1 MSSFGVAFF
10 IYEKRREMRKN
21 LLALA
26 VLLTIGGGVAVWSA
40 EQNNQPAQTQVVQ
53 TETKKSEVSY
63 QGVEDRTA
71 LSLLKD
77 KHKVQTEDY
86 PGVGEM
92 VTSIDGVKPTDK
104 QFWAFYVNGKTAQVG
119 ADTYVTEPSDT
130 ITWKLETIQ

>member
-1 MSSFGVAFF
+1 
-10 IYEKRREMRKN
+10 MRKN

-26 VLLTIGGGVAVWSA
+26 VLLLIGGGVAVWSA
-40 EQNNQPAQTQVVQ
+40 EQNNQPTQVVQ

-77 KHKVQTEDY
+77 KYDVKTEAY
-86 PGVGEM
+86 AGVGEM
-92 VTSIDGVKPTDK
+92 VVSIDGVKPTDK